1 MFERVGLY
9 FLARFR
15 EPSTWRGLVALL
27 ASFGLWHF
35 GPEQTQAI
43 IMFALLLMGSVGV
56 LAPDPVVRSHPER
69 VPSDDSAAAG
79 FRDLDRFG
87 NG

>member
-1 MFERVGLY
+1 
-9 FLARFR
+9 
-15 EPSTWRGLVALL
+15 LVALL

-43 IMFALLLMGSVGV
+43 IMFALLLMGGIGV
-56 LAPDPVVRSHPER
+56 FAPDPVVRKPSEG
-69 VPSDDSAAAG
+69 VSSDDSAVAG
-79 FRDLDRFG
+79 FGNLDRFG